1 MKLAEY
7 EYSIKCKPDK
17 KNKNA
22 LSRSSTEEIADE
34 IKNMYPLQAKRVLF
48 ISNESDVVDYKKLK
62 TFHPRPKRPITRQ
75 C

>member
-17 KNKNA
+17 KNA

-48 ISNESDVVDYKKLK
+48 MYLTNQM
-62 TFHPRPKRPITRQ
+62 PWITKN
-75 C
+75 